1 MNRIK
6 GAQRDP
12 QDIAHNLHILKIQ
25 YNNVTEENTRLK
37 TRNKNLEAVINT
49 LYDDLNNQQLEI

>member
-1 MNRIK
+1 MNRIR

-25 YNNVTEENTRLK
+25 YNNVSEENTRLK

-49 LYDDLNNQQLEI
+49 LYDDLNNQ